1 MSSSIGSTTAVSSV
15 ADDVRQYKERHLH
28 APAGKAPALGGGA
41 RADGGARRRGAEPDK
56 LSLLCLRVMA
66 KHFAARPILHALP
79 ERQVP
84 VLTAL
89 LDLDLDIEIAAAT
102 VYDENFWRRKALGER
117 WKSFEIAEHGLT
129 WKQLYFERKL
139 EQLLEEFRPDG
150 GGGAAR
156 SAFDV
161 ESKHTALL
169 EELEAESG
177 PGAAPAAARGH
188 AKRAAPATEAA
199 ILAHLRAG
207 KDYVFQ
213 LNVKQ
218 LPSHIDLFV
227 LFQHLPNLAR
237 LELSY
242 GVRGIGMRYER
253 SLFGIKMSDAASLA
267 RSIQQTSV
275 LTTLALPNNLIDDD
289 LLRMLMS
296 GLVSNCTIT
305 ALDLSHN
312 KITNHGARLLAK
324 LLGPKSV
331 LASLNLSDNA
341 LHAEAGRYLGR
352 ALRRNN
358 SLLELNLRLN
368 RLTDD
373 GGAMLLEGLQG
384 NASLTLLNLSCNS
397 LGPHSG
403 NALAALFEQGGSAI
417 SALDLSCNEL
427 ADPQLQAFSKALG
440 GAKQGCPL
448 LSLDVRKN
456 LAQESVVDHLMAIV
470 KRAEMH
476 ARRTDDL

>member
-28 APAGKAPALGGGA
+28 APAGNATLLGGG
-41 RADGGARRRGAEPDK
+41 RRRGAEPDK

-150 GGGAAR
+150 AGAAR
-156 SAFDV
+156 EASDV
-161 ESKHTALL
+161 ESKHAALL

-177 PGAAPAAARGH
+177 PGVAPAAARGA
-188 AKRAAPATEAA
+188 AKLAAPATEAA

-218 LPSHIDLFV
+218 LPSHIDLLV

-253 SLFGIKMSDAASLA
+253 SLFGIKMSDSASLA

-275 LTTLALPNNLIDDD
+275 LTTLALPSNLIDDD

-403 NALAALFEQGGSAI
+403 DALAALFDQGGSAI

-427 ADPQLQAFSKALG
+427 ADPQLQALSKALG

-470 KRAEMH
+470 KRAEML